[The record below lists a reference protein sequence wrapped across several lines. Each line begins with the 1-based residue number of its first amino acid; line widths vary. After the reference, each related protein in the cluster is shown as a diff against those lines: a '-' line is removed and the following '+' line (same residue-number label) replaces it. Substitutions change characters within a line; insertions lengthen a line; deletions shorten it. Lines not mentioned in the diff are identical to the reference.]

1 MPFKLSTP
9 KTLVGAAIALTALS
23 GHAVTLVGITTQN
36 QVAVF
41 DTTNIAGATFTAI
54 TGLAVGE
61 QFVGIDL
68 RPGNNTIYGV
78 STANK
83 LYTLNAFTGVATA
96 GPALSA
102 NVISASPS
110 VGYGIDF
117 NPSADFTGATSLR
130 FSTSTGG
137 NFAINAT
144 TGAVTVASTTAPG
157 FSNVSYSNSTPLPT
171 AAPAPTS
178 LFYIDSINDTLSVA
192 ATGFN
197 NPAITFRGNLG
208 VDALKAGGF
217 EVLADGSAFA
227 ALNIDGGLGTTGIY
241 SINLATGAAT
251 SLGTFGGTL
260 NGLTVAAIPE
270 PETYALLLAGLG
282 MVGFMAKR
290 RKSV

>member
-1 MPFKLSTP
+1 MQAKLSTP
-9 KTLVGAAIALTALS
+9 KTLLAAALALTGLTA
-23 GHAVTLVGITTQN
+23 HAVTLVGITTQN

-54 TGLAVGE
+54 TGLAASE

-78 STANK
+78 STLNK
-83 LYTLNAFTGVATA
+83 LYTLNALTGVATA
-96 GPALSA
+96 GPVLSA

-117 NPSADFTGATSLR
+117 NPSADFAGATSLR

-157 FSNVSYSNSTPLPT
+157 FSNVSYSNSTPNPT
-171 AAPAPTS
+171 VAPAPTN

-217 EVLADGSAFA
+217 EVLADGTAFA

-251 SLGTFGGTL
+251 SVGTFGGTL
-260 NGLTVAAIPE
+260 NGLTVAAVPE
-270 PETYALLLAGLG
+270 PETYALMLAGLAA
-282 MVGFMAKR
+282 VGFMAKR